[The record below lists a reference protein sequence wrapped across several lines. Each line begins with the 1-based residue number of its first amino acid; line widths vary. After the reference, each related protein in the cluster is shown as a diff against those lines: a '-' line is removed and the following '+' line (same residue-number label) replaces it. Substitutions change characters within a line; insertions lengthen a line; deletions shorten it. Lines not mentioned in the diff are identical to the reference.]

1 VESVLD
7 ELAELLYNK
16 ARELYPQFAT
26 RLAEVKQM
34 ASGIGWGFGD
44 YVSDVV
50 ERRGWDALK
59 FLSYYPILII
69 IFSRDQRAI
78 LLPI

>member
-1 VESVLD
+1 VESALD
-7 ELAELLYNK
+7 ELAELLCNK

-50 ERRGWDALK
+50 GQLEAELGDR
-59 FLSYYPILII
+59 
-69 IFSRDQRAI
+69 
-78 LLPI
+78 